1 MTVIKLQTQ
10 TFKKPNSALVM
21 VPKVGRLT
29 PVSRKLYNV
38 LLQQTQQ
45 QIQDSKTGNTTL
57 DARHLFSAPLKDML
71 AMISVNSSNPMTS
84 AKKYLTEMRRTEV
97 DWEAPDATSGIFW
110 RSMGLL
116 SEVEMENINGIIW
129 VRWALPPSLLMAVA
143 DPERYTPI
151 NLSQM
156 SKLISYTAIALYEI
170 CSRYRKN
177 PTGVTSRHSP
187 EWWVEALTNAPPPLD
202 AVTGKPRLREWRKI
216 KSASVLAAMEEI
228 EKNTDLVLTLHEIKV
243 GKAVKEI
250 QFGVQEKRIAIE
262 ILQPTISSELAQAV
276 AKLGIEIK
284 EAAKLIGGGCSEV
297 TMKISLAKLES
308 RMNQLD
314 LAPIENKLAY
324 LRKLIIENGQFI
336 SDKTVPMPINTSTS
350 DLFEQK
356 PTWADV
362 RRKQVRDELIKLPKS
377 QQQQYADIAV
387 QKLQERKLDSPTIL
401 RKYRAGEW
409 LTGMMAVVFVSAYG
423 EAIYGSNWLTE
434 PSAISA

>member
-1 MTVIKLQTQ
+1 MAANKLQTQ

-45 QIQDSKTGNTTL
+45 QIQNSKTGDTTL

-116 SEVEMENINGIIW
+116 SEVEMENISGIIW

-187 EWWVEALTNAPPPLD
+187 EWWVEALTNAPPPID

-216 KSASVLAAMEEI
+216 KSASVLAAMDEI

-250 QFGVQEKRIAIE
+250 QFGVQEKRMAVE
-262 ILQPTISSELAQAV
+262 ILPPTISSELAQTV
-276 AKLGIEIK
+276 ANLGIEIK

-297 TMKISLAKLES
+297 TMKISLAKLEA
-308 RMNQLD
+308 RINQLD

-336 SDKTVPMPINTSTS
+336 SDKSVPVAMKTSTS
-350 DLFEQK
+350 DLFEQA

-362 RRKQVRDELIKLPKS
+362 RRKQVRDELIKLPRL

-409 LTGMMAVVFVSAYG
+409 LTGMMAVVFVGAYG
-423 EAIYGSNWLTE
+423 EAIYGPNWLTE
-434 PSAISA
+434 PSPILA